1 MFTDFVP
8 MLRARGLRDD
18 EISSILEENPRR
30 FFAGEALPPAG
41 ANWIS
46 NATTVG

>member
-8 MLRARGLRDD
+8 MLRARGLRDE

-30 FFAGEALPPAG
+30 FFAGEALPAAG
-41 ANWIS
+41 ANWMPE
-46 NATTVG
+46 ATAAG